1 MNTPCP
7 VSAAAAQTDDEIAA
21 WLRLAS
27 VPGLGRIAARRLLSA
42 LGMPQQIFAT
52 PAARLAQWLSSE
64 QVRALL
70 ARPDGERAVRL
81 ASAVAWARQPGHHL
95 LTLADAAYPRGLLD
109 LADPP
114 LVVYAQGRLE
124 LLQSPGLAV
133 VGARG
138 ASMQGLRDAG
148 RFADAFG
155 QAGFVVVSGLALGI
169 DGAAHQAALA
179 GRHGT
184 IAVMGTGIDCIYP
197 ACHRPL
203 AARIAAQGLLLTE
216 FDPGTA
222 ARSSHFPQRNR
233 LIAALSKGVLVVE
246 AALRSGSLITARL
259 AAELGREVF
268 AIPGSVHA
276 PLARGCHRLIR
287 EGAKLVE
294 APDDVLEEFGPVA
307 GGRCVSVTLGT
318 PADSDPTDD
327 ATDDP
332 FGAALA
338 YDPVDVDTLCHRAGM
353 PADAVSAALL
363 RLELAGAV
371 ERLPGN
377 RYRRLG

>member
-1 MNTPCP
+1 MNAP
-7 VSAAAAQTDDEIAA
+7 SAAPPAGVLPDEDTVA

-27 VPGLGRIAARRLLSA
+27 VPGLGRIAARRLLAA
-42 LGMPQQIFAT
+42 LGLPRQIFAT
-52 PAARLAQWLSSE
+52 PAAELRQWLSPE

-70 ARPDGERAVRL
+70 ASPDNERAARM
-81 ASAVAWARQPGHHL
+81 AKAVEWARGPDHHL
-95 LTLADAAYPRGLLD
+95 LTLADATYPRGLLD

-114 LVVYAQGRLE
+114 LVLYAQGRLD

-138 ASMQGLRDAG
+138 ASMQGLRDAD
-148 RFADAFG
+148 RFARAFG
-155 QAGFVVVSGLALGI
+155 EAGFVVVSGLAMGI
-169 DGAAHQAALA
+169 DGAAHEAALA

-203 AARIAAQGLLLTE
+203 AARIAADGLLLTE

-222 ARSSHFPQRNR
+222 ARSNHFPQRNR

-259 AAELGREVF
+259 AADLGREVF
-268 AIPGSVHA
+268 AMPGSVHA

-287 EGAKLVE
+287 DGAKLVE
-294 APDDVLEEFGPVA
+294 TPEDVLEEFGPA
-307 GGRCVSVTLGT
+307 LGGGRGSAAVPAAGPPAAA
-318 PADSDPTDD
+318 PADPL
-327 ATDDP
+327 
-332 FGAALA
+332 GAALA
-338 YDPVDVDTLCHRAGM
+338 YDPVDIDTLCQRAGM

-363 RLELAGAV
+363 GLELNGAV